1 LAKAYF
7 SRTRQIQETVESA
20 WAKLRGSM
28 LHYVVRSLGWS
39 ELKVSMK
46 FLHNEEEITIVGHV
60 DAYDPETA
68 TVYDLKT
75 TRFVKWQSEK
85 GFIPRESHAVQLQ
98 SYSTLLGNYAI
109 PVNRLVLVYAD
120 DRDIVPREVP
130 LGNRRE
136 WLTQR
141 AALLHSSLKNE
152 KLPQP
157 EPNAFCKYCPFI
169 DVCPAYKEI
178 DA

>member
-7 SRTRQIQETVESA
+7 SRTKQVQETMESA

-46 FLHNEEEITIVGHV
+46 FLVNQEDITIIGHL

-75 TRFVKWQSEK
+75 TRFVKWQAEK
-85 GFIPRESHAVQLQ
+85 GFIPRESHVAQLQ
-98 SYSTLLGNYAI
+98 SYSTLLDKYAI

-120 DRDIVPREVP
+120 DQEIVPREIP

-141 AALLHSSLKNE
+141 TAILHSSLKNE

-157 EPNAFCKYCPFI
+157 EPNAMCKYCPFI
-169 DVCPAYKEI
+169 DICPAYKEI